1 MIAALPM
8 TSIAA
13 NRSNAVEKTSSLA
26 ADVNAAAEA
35 LENLKHL
42 LSRQLSVPTQS
53 RLPNGPDP
61 QAGPRPGLPLPAY
74 GMRQARVAPL
84 LPAGSAFTADQGP
97 RPFDIRSF
105 LAGFALSAAMGAAL
119 YIHLAAG

>member
-1 MIAALPM
+1 MR
-8 TSIAA
+8 SIAA
-13 NRSNAVEKTSSLA
+13 SRSNAVEYTSSLA

-42 LSRQLSVPTQS
+42 LSRQLSVPARS

-61 QAGPRPGLPLPAY
+61 QAAPRPGLPLSAY

-84 LPAGSAFTADQGP
+84 LPAGLALTADENP
-97 RPFDIRSF
+97 RRFDIRSF
-105 LAGFALSAAMGAAL
+105 LAGFALSAAIGAAL